1 MPVGG
6 GETEFAGRKW
16 RGSDVQWLFDVF
28 RIKPTATGG
37 DLVWQYIDKD
47 LTIRDTGKWSITLD
61 QTKDVPTL
69 KYVP

>member
-1 MPVGG
+1 MPS
-6 GETEFAGRKW
+6 
-16 RGSDVQWLFDVF
+16 RGCGLSDVF

-61 QTKDVPTL
+61 QTKDVPIL
-69 KYVP
+69 RYIPCERRARGER